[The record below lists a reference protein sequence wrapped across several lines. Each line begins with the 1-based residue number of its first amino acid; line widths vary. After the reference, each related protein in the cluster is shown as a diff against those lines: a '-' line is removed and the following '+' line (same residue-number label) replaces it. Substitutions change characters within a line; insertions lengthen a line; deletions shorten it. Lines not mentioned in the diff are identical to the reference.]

1 MGHPS
6 LWALLLE
13 VGERGGGGGE
23 EGCSM
28 DVCSLCVEAQCVLSY
43 IVAICSKSGQ
53 HTGHVTMHNVSYT
66 HMHTDS
72 PAARTSLKCGDELLA
87 VNGLSLQDATHSEA
101 TNILQEVSK

>member
-28 DVCSLCVEAQCVLSY
+28 DVCSLCVEAQCVLS
-43 IVAICSKSGQ
+43 
-53 HTGHVTMHNVSYT
+53 
-66 HMHTDS
+66 
-72 PAARTSLKCGDELLA
+72 SL
-87 VNGLSLQDATHSEA
+87 VLSLYLACNMQQKWEPCHNAYHTRIC
-101 TNILQEVSK
+101 TQILQLPVQVSSVVMSCSL